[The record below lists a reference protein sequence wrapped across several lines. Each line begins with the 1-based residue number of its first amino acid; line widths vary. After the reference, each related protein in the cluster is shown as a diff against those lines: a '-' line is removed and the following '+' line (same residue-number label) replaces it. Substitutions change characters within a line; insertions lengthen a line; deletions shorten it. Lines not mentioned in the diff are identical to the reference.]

1 MKITFHGDSCFT
13 VEHNKSKI
21 VLSPYGAEVGLK
33 EPKLDGNIVLVAREN
48 DPTYNNIKAVTG
60 NPVVFDWPGEYE
72 ANDISIQGIS
82 AYNFSQEDGE
92 EDTGETTLFVIRFE
106 DFSLAH
112 LGGLGHRMPS
122 RLIDKI
128 GDIDILFVPV
138 GGKGSINAKKAE
150 EVVSQLEPRVAIP
163 MHYAEEGRKDSLA
176 PVADFLKEVGASG
189 VESKDVYEPKKSDL
203 NTEKTEIVVLN
214 PQR

>member
-1 MKITFHGDSCFT
+1 MKITFHGESCFT
-13 VEHNKSKI
+13 LEHNKTKI
-21 VLSPYGAEVGLK
+21 VLSPYSKEIGLQ
-33 EPKLDGNIVLVAREN
+33 EPKLEGDVVLVAREK
-48 DPTYNNIKAVTG
+48 DPAYNNSKAVTG
-60 NPVVFDWPGEYE
+60 KPVVFDWPGEYE

-82 AYNFSQEDGE
+82 VYNFSKEDGE
-92 EDTGETTLFVIRFE
+92 EDTGEATIFVIRFE
-106 DFSLAH
+106 DFSVCH

-150 EVVSQLEPRVAIP
+150 EVVSQIEPRIAIP
-163 MHYAEEGRKDSLA
+163 MHYAEEGKKETLA

-189 VESKDVYEPKKSDL
+189 VESKDSYEPKKTDL

-214 PQR
+214 AQR

>member
-13 VEHNKSKI
+13 IEHNKTKI
-21 VLSPYGAEVGLK
+21 IFSPYAKEIGLK
-33 EPKLDGNIVLVAREN
+33 EAQLEGDIVLVAREN
-48 DPTYNNIKAVTG
+48 DPAYNNTKAVKG
-60 NPVVFDWPGEYE
+60 NPVIFDWPGEYE
-72 ANDISIQGIS
+72 AKDVSIQGIT

-92 EDTGETTLFVIRFE
+92 ENTGETTLFVVRFE
-106 DFSLAH
+106 DFSICH

-138 GGKGSINAKKAE
+138 GGKGSISAKKAE
-150 EVVSQLEPRVAIP
+150 EVVSQIEPRIAIP
-163 MHYAEEGRKDSLA
+163 MHYAEEGRKDTLA
-176 PVADFLKEVGASG
+176 PVGDFLKEVGASSMAPR
-189 VESKDVYEPKKSDL
+189 EIYEPKKAELDV
-203 NTEKTEIVVLN
+203 EKTEIVVLV

>member
-1 MKITFHGDSCFT
+1 MKITFHGESCFT
-13 VEHNKSKI
+13 LEHNKTKI
-21 VLSPYGAEVGLK
+21 VLSPYSKEIGLA
-33 EPKLDGNIVLVAREN
+33 EPKLEGNIVLVAREN
-48 DPTYNNIKAVTG
+48 DPAYNNSKSVAGDPI
-60 NPVVFDWPGEYE
+60 VFDWPGEYE

-82 AYNFSQEDGE
+82 AYNFSKEDGE

-163 MHYAEEGRKDSLA
+163 MHYAEEGKKEALA
-176 PVADFLKEVGASG
+176 PMADFLKETGASAI
-189 VESKDVYEPKKSDL
+189 EPKDIYEPKKSDL

-214 PQR
+214 AQR